1 MQQNSGNNDNAVN
14 RIVSQ
19 LAVDKK
25 KGIMALC
32 LVAVMVFMW
41 VRVLSNKEPEGA
53 QAALTAQ
60 KIAADNANAK
70 SNVQI
75 SFTELPDVEGRN
87 DVLTK
92 DFFAVDNWQ
101 EFKEGKR
108 KHLIE
113 IGKVAADGSSSEEI
127 VVKIV
132 EKLKLEA
139 VALGENPRAFINDR
153 LLRVGDKLP
162 VRNETN
168 MYECEIVA
176 IEENKVLMRWEETEI
191 TLKLAHEVDADK

>member
-41 VRVLSNKEPEGA
+41 VRVLGNKEPEGA

-101 EFKEGKR
+101 DFKEGKR

-113 IGKVAADGSSSEEI
+113 IAKVAADGSNSEEI

-162 VRNETN
+162 VRNESN